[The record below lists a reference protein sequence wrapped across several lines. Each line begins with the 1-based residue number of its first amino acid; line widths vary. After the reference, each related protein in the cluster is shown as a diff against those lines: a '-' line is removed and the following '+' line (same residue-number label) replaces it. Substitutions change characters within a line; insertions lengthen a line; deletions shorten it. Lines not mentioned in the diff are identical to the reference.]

1 MLKLPIP
8 GIQIF
13 SFQDNNLEGF
23 CTVKYA
29 YINIFL
35 QCKRVLL
42 SQNNLFLASGNQS
55 SKPLRY
61 PDKPVVEQSW
71 FWMSVILEARISFL
85 QSRQI
90 VFSDTGMIIW
100 LPP

>member
-1 MLKLPIP
+1 MQTCGAFAKFIFWLMEINHLKPV
-8 GIQIF
+8 Q
-13 SFQDNNLEGF
+13 
-23 CTVKYA
+23 
-29 YINIFL
+29 
-35 QCKRVLL
+35 
-42 SQNNLFLASGNQS
+42 
-55 SKPLRY
+55 Y

-100 LPP
+100 LPPKQNIFF